1 MPWAIAIILVLPWV
15 LGLATHY
22 TLGGSLHI
30 LLLGAIVVMA
40 TRVLWVRRSRS
51 AGRNKPVG
59 I

>member
-1 MPWAIAIILVLPWV
+1 MPWAIAIILVLLWA

-30 LLLGAIVVMA
+30 LLLAAIVVVA
-40 TRVLWVRRSRS
+40 PRVLWVRRSRS